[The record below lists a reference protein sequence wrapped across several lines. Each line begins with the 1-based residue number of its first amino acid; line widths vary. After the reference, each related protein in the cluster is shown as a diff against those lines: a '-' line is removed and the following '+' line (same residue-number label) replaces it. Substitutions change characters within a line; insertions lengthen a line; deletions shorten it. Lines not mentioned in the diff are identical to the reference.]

1 VGYYTR
7 HELEVVDGDPELT
20 TKLVEEN
27 EEANY
32 ALESDGSSSE
42 SCKWYDH
49 EKHMR
54 EFSAKHP
61 DALFKLSGE
70 GEEAGDIWVEYY
82 RGGKVQQCRAKIVFP
97 DFDEK
102 LLK

>member
-1 VGYYTR
+1 LGYYTR
-7 HELEVVDGDPELT
+7 HELEVVEGDPDLT
-20 TKLVEEN
+20 TVLVEEN
-27 EEANY
+27 EDASY

-42 SCKWYDH
+42 SCKWYEH
-49 EKHMR
+49 RKHMR
-54 EFSAKHP
+54 EFSAKYP

-70 GEEAGDIWVEYY
+70 GEESGDIWVEYY
-82 RGGKVQQCRAKIVFP
+82 RNGKMQNCQAEIVFP